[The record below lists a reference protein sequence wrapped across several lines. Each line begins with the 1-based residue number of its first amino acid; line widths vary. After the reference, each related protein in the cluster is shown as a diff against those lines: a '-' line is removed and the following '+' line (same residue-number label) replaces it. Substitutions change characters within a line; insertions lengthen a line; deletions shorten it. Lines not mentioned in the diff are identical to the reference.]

1 MEEGNMRSI
10 FKGRIFTIPNLLS
23 SIRILLIPF
32 FLWFYLAKDDVT
44 VTVIL
49 LALSAVTDML
59 DGFIARHFNCISDLG
74 KALDPVADKL
84 TQLAML
90 FCLLFRFPRMIILI
104 IVLCVKEV
112 FVGSTQLLVIHRTEE
127 VLGADWHGKVTT
139 ILLYGVMLLHL
150 LWLDLPDE
158 LPFALEL
165 LCIAMLLLSGVLYG
179 LRNIRA
185 AKAAKPEAPTEE
197 KNIEAS

>member
-1 MEEGNMRSI
+1 MRSI

-23 SIRILLIPF
+23 CIRILLIPV
-32 FLWFYLAKDDVT
+32 FLWFYLAKDDIT
-44 VTVIL
+44 ATVIL
-49 LALSAVTDML
+49 LALSALTDML
-59 DGFIARHFNCISDLG
+59 DGFIARHFHCVSDLG

-84 TQLAML
+84 TQVAML

-127 VLGADWHGKVTT
+127 VLGADWHGKLTT

-150 LWLDLPDE
+150 LWLDLPAS
-158 LPFALEL
+158 LSFALEM
-165 LCIAMLLLSGVLYG
+165 LCIVMLLLSGVLYG

-185 AKAAKPEAPTEE
+185 AKAARQEEQTDEPTEQ

>member
-49 LALSAVTDML
+49 LAFSAVTDML

-158 LPFALEL
+158 LSFALEL

>member
-158 LPFALEL
+158 LSFALEL

-197 KNIEAS
+197 KNIEAP

>member
-1 MEEGNMRSI
+1 MRSI

-49 LALSAVTDML
+49 LAFSAVTDML

-158 LPFALEL
+158 LSFALEL

>member
-1 MEEGNMRSI
+1 MRSI

>member
-1 MEEGNMRSI
+1 MRSI

-23 SIRILLIPF
+23 SIRILLIPL

-44 VTVIL
+44 ATAVL
-49 LALSAVTDML
+49 LALSALTDML
-59 DGFIARHFNCISDLG
+59 DGFIARHFDCVSDLG

-90 FCLLFRFPRMIILI
+90 ICLLFRFPRMIILI

-150 LWLDLPDE
+150 LWLDLPAE
-158 LPFALEL
+158 LSFALEL

-185 AKAAKPEAPTEE
+185 AKAAKTEEPTEQE
-197 KNIEAS
+197 NIEAS

>member
-1 MEEGNMRSI
+1 MRSI

-23 SIRILLIPF
+23 SIRILLIPL

-44 VTVIL
+44 ATVVL
-49 LALSAVTDML
+49 LALSALTDML
-59 DGFIARHFNCISDLG
+59 DGFIARHFDCVSDLG

-90 FCLLFRFPRMIILI
+90 ICLLFRFPRMIILI

-150 LWLDLPDE
+150 LWLDLPAE
-158 LPFALEL
+158 LSFALEL

-185 AKAAKPEAPTEE
+185 AKAAKTEE
-197 KNIEAS
+197 PTKQENIEAS

>member
-1 MEEGNMRSI
+1 MRSI

-23 SIRILLIPF
+23 SIRLLLIPL

-44 VTVIL
+44 ATVVL
-49 LALSAVTDML
+49 LALSALTDML
-59 DGFIARHFNCISDLG
+59 DGFIARHFDCVSDLG

-90 FCLLFRFPRMIILI
+90 ICLLFRFPRMIILI
-104 IVLCVKEV
+104 IVLSVKEV

-150 LWLDLPDE
+150 LWLDLPAE
-158 LPFALEL
+158 LSFALEL

-185 AKAAKPEAPTEE
+185 AKAAKTEEPTEQE
-197 KNIEAS
+197 NIEAS

>member
-158 LPFALEL
+158 LSFALEL
-165 LCIAMLLLSGVLYG
+165 LYIAMLLLSGVLYG

-197 KNIEAS
+197 KNIEAP

>member
-1 MEEGNMRSI
+1 MRSI

-158 LPFALEL
+158 LSFALEL

-185 AKAAKPEAPTEE
+185 AKAAKPKAPTEE

>member
-1 MEEGNMRSI
+1 MRSI

-158 LPFALEL
+158 LSFALEL

-197 KNIEAS
+197 KNIEAP